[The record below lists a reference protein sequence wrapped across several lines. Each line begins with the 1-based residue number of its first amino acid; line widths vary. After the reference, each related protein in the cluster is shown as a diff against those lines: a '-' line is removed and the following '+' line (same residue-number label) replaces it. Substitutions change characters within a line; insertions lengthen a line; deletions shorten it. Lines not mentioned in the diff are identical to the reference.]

1 MTLQPPRPD
10 LQGRAQADPNPY
22 QTRQDREDMNINP
35 TTTGIITLTPLRKS
49 GAPRVGMATHGL
61 VTDYAEHEDGSVSYS
76 VVSHHYVARGIT
88 EPYILETLRYKPNR
102 SRVALEFTSVADAP
116 HLAKQFGRL
125 YYTQE
130 MAVSDCE

>member
-1 MTLQPPRPD
+1 
-10 LQGRAQADPNPY
+10 
-22 QTRQDREDMNINP
+22 MNINP
-35 TTTGIITLTPLRKS
+35 NTSGIITLTPLRKD
-49 GAPRVGMATHGL
+49 GTPRVALRSHGL
-61 VTDYAEHEDGSVSYS
+61 VTDYTEHEDGTVSYS
-76 VVSHHYVARGIT
+76 TVSHHFVGQGIT
-88 EPYILETLRYKPNR
+88 EPYILETLHYKPNR

>member
-1 MTLQPPRPD
+1 MCM
-10 LQGRAQADPNPY
+10 
-22 QTRQDREDMNINP
+22 EINP
-35 TTTGIITLTPLRKS
+35 TTTGIITLPPLRKS
-49 GAPRVGMATHGL
+49 GAPRVAMRSHGL
-61 VTDYAEHEDGSVSYS
+61 VTDYAEHEDGFVSYS
-76 VVSHHYVARGIT
+76 VVYHHFVARGIT
-88 EPYILETLRYKPNR
+88 EPYIFESLHYKPNR